1 MALGFITF
9 FFTAA
14 LAVAFA
20 AGAIA
25 VLVPALADDVEA
37 EATGCRETAALT
49 DGRVAAAA
57 AAAASVLA
65 TAFMCNGEGP
75 IFVFLP

>member
-57 AAAASVLA
+57 AAASVLA